1 MIKIILNNIKF
12 KKKMYYI
19 QDKFKKVEQVIKQ
32 VKKIIQLYLN
42 KKYFIIK

>member
-1 MIKIILNNIKF
+1 MIKIILNNIKLN
-12 KKKMYYI
+12 KKMYYI
-19 QDKFKKVEQVIKQ
+19 QDKYKKVEQ